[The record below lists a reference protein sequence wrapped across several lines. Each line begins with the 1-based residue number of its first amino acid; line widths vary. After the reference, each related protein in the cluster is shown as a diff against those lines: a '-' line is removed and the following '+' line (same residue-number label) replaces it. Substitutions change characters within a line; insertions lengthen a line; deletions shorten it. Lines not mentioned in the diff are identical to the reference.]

1 MNANKN
7 THYDG
12 SKDSRHQ
19 MKFVPNKDAKGNTHP
34 IRFDRLRPGSYFM
47 IFAEPSRGIRTS
59 QDKRIYKKHDS
70 GFCAQHVSSTTP
82 CCLWPND
89 LVIPYRLVRV

>member
-1 MNANKN
+1 MNTKN

-12 SKDSRHQ
+12 SKDSVHQ
-19 MKFVPNKDAKGNTHP
+19 QKFVPNKDAKGNTHP

-47 IFAEPSRGIRTS
+47 IFAEPSRGIRS
-59 QDKRIYKKHDS
+59 SNDKRVYMKHHNA
-70 GFCAQHVSSTTP
+70 FCAQHVSSTTA
-82 CCLWPND
+82 CCLHPQD